1 MNIVIGSDHGAV
13 ELKEEIKMVLHEF
26 SDIRVK
32 DVGTFGKEAVDYP
45 DVAQKVCAE
54 IIAGKADRG
63 IALCGTGIGI
73 SIAAN
78 KIDGIR
84 AALCTDVY
92 SAIMSR
98 RHNDANVLA
107 MGGRVTGFGPAGEI
121 VCAHGFGRNLRADAM
136 RAASRRQ
143 WRSKSKR
150 IIEESFA

>member
-107 MGGRVTGFGPAGEI
+107 MGGRVTGFG
-121 VCAHGFGRNLRADAM
+121 RNLRADAM
-136 RAASRRQ
+136 RAALRRQ

>member
-63 IALCGTGIGI
+63 IAL
-73 SIAAN
+73 
-78 KIDGIR
+78 
-84 AALCTDVY
+84 
-92 SAIMSR
+92 
-98 RHNDANVLA
+98 
-107 MGGRVTGFGPAGEI
+107 
-121 VCAHGFGRNLRADAM
+121 
-136 RAASRRQ
+136 
-143 WRSKSKR
+143 
-150 IIEESFA
+150 